1 MGKKNKLSAILDAN
15 LVKIVSDFFTEN
27 IWNADFDALRF
38 LKREGYTLCRLLTV
52 AIGGFF
58 EDRCTLQSSALTYI
72 TMVSLVP
79 VLAITL
85 SFCKGIGLQRQL
97 LAQLGIE
104 TLIMEGDE
112 GTPKMFVYRVVGGA
126 EELAAKEAAAKA
138 AEAAKASQEPNAV
151 EGNAESEDAAE
162 ADDVAAPKYR
172 VASDVRPGFAAELP
186 APMQDAVL
194 KLIGYVDHT
203 NFAALGFIGVITLLS
218 TAVMSIKKLENN
230 FNDIWCVK
238 RGRSVLRQVSE
249 YLVALLLIPVV
260 LFLVLS
266 LTAFISSESL
276 ATFLHTDSETV
287 IYWGKMAGKLILFLC
302 LITSFMALYLFMPN
316 TSVKPG
322 PALLAGTVTAIA
334 WGVVLLVYVK
344 WQVGLA
350 KYNAIYGTFAAL
362 PFFLAWLYTSWLV
375 TLFGAEL
382 CYAAQNQRLLR
393 CTKQLRPVE
402 AGANRLLGVAIVEAI
417 SKHYDDGKGYWNAGE
432 FAVKNNVSIRELE
445 FAMSS
450 LLKAGLVV
458 QRKPDADPPASY
470 EYMLGRPAS
479 QITLA
484 EVSEAFVG
492 LKSSTVLRIE
502 KCLPD
507 AFIDFMKKRHHTQ
520 CSELGRITFDH
531 LDDSHPNIENPLRD
545 SDNA

>member
-1 MGKKNKLSAILDAN
+1 MGKKKLSDILNAN
-15 LVKIVSDFFTEN
+15 LVRTVTDFFTEK
-27 IWNADFDALRF
+27 IWNADFEALRF

-52 AIGGFF
+52 AVGGFF

-97 LAQLGIE
+97 LAHLGIE
-104 TLIMEGDE
+104 TLIMENGE
-112 GTPKMFVYRVVGGA
+112 GQPRHFVYHIVGGEEDLTQA
-126 EELAAKEAAAKA
+126 EVNKRQEAMAVKTEPSGENDAEKGDGAGRLRAA
-138 AEAAKASQEPNAV
+138 
-151 EGNAESEDAAE
+151 SE
-162 ADDVAAPKYR
+162 VQR
-172 VASDVRPGFAAELP
+172 GFAAELP
-186 APMQDAVL
+186 GPMQDAAL

-203 NFAALGFIGVITLLS
+203 NFTALGFIGVMTLLA

-238 RGRSVLRQVSE
+238 KGRSLLRQISE
-249 YLVALLLIPVV
+249 YLVVLLLLPVV

-266 LTAFISSESL
+266 LTAFISSGAL
-276 ATFLHTDSETV
+276 ANFLHTDSEIV
-287 IYWGKMAGKLILFLC
+287 LQWGRLAGKGILFLC
-302 LITSFMALYLFMPN
+302 LIASFMALYLFMPN
-316 TSVKPG
+316 TSVRPG

-362 PFFLAWLYTSWLV
+362 PFFLAWLYASWLV

-382 CYAAQNQRLLR
+382 CFAAQNQRLLR

-417 SKHYDDGKGYWNAGE
+417 SRHYDDGNGCWNAGDY
-432 FAVKNNVSIRELE
+432 ALKHNVSIRELE
-445 FAMSS
+445 FALAS
-450 LLKAGLVV
+450 LLKAGIVI

-470 EYMLGRPAS
+470 EYILGRPAS

-484 EVSEAFVG
+484 QVSEAFIG
-492 LKSSTVLRIE
+492 LDSSTVKRIE

-507 AFIDFMKKRHHTQ
+507 EFVSFMTEHHKAV
-520 CSELGRITFDH
+520 SAAMGMITFDH
-531 LDDSHPNIENPLRD
+531 LEHDHPNVEHPRKSQTTQTN
-545 SDNA
+545 NQ